1 MRAAAE
7 SRRAHV
13 RLRLSFDR
21 PSRRDLIVF
30 GGYCVASAAYI
41 AIGVT
46 AFDFLLSF
54 WVAVAYLL
62 ITAWLIP
69 TLVRRVA

>member
-1 MRAAAE
+1 M
-7 SRRAHV
+7 

-21 PSRRDLIVF
+21 PSRHDLVVF
-30 GGYCVASAAYI
+30 GGYCVAAAIYI

-46 AFDFLLSF
+46 TFDFLLSF

-69 TLVRRVA
+69 TLARRVL

>member
-1 MRAAAE
+1 
-7 SRRAHV
+7 V
-13 RLRLSFDR
+13 RPRVRFDR
-21 PSRRDLIVF
+21 PSPRDLTVF
-30 GGYCVASAAYI
+30 AGYCVASAIYI

-46 AFDFLLSF
+46 TFDFLLSF

-69 TLVRRVA
+69 TLARRLR

>member
-1 MRAAAE
+1 M
-7 SRRAHV
+7 

-21 PSRRDLIVF
+21 PTRRDLLVF
-30 GGYCVASAAYI
+30 GGYCVASAIYI

-46 AFDFLLSF
+46 TFDFLLSF

-69 TLVRRVA
+69 TLVRRVL